1 MCKPDG
7 AVYLTGW
14 KKHLYNA
21 DRTNM
26 AQDTPGQGESS
37 TRVNALQSVLRVLD
51 GENKLLERADQK
63 AIALLSALGVF
74 MVFFIA
80 YYRLIPINV
89 LTVALLSIYFVV
101 ALAAIVNLILTVRPR
116 IQAAKEGTADGEEP
130 PACEPAFFVGI
141 CQFPTL
147 SAYRQALQNMVKDE
161 ASTVEVYTRQI
172 FSLARINQ
180 AKYKHVQRAVL
191 LVVIALGIEL
201 ALVAYLF
208 IYYHT
213 QGLHLMPP
221 IG

>member
-1 MCKPDG
+1 
-7 AVYLTGW
+7 
-14 KKHLYNA
+14 
-21 DRTNM
+21 M
-26 AQDTPGQGESS
+26 AQDAPGKDHSG
-37 TRVNALQSVLRVLD
+37 TYATALSSVLRILD
-51 GENKLLERADQK
+51 AENRLIERADQK

-89 LTVALLSIYFVV
+89 LTVILLSIYFAV
-101 ALAAIVNLILTVRPR
+101 ALTAIVNLILTVRPR
-116 IQAAKEGTADGEEP
+116 IQLADGETADTNEP

-141 CQFPTL
+141 CRFPTL
-147 SAYRQALQNMVKDE
+147 SAYREALQNMVKDE

-191 LVVIALGIEL
+191 LVAIALGIEL
-201 ALVAYLF
+201 TLVAYLF
-208 IYYHT
+208 IFYHT
-213 QGLHLMPP
+213 RGVSLMPP